1 MHLLSGCRLGRDSYA
16 FAVWLQ
22 AREGRR
28 RKRGREG
35 WRRGGGKEGKWREGG
50 QGGERE
56 GAKRAEEVAPL
67 IKPSTS
73 ISPKHPMSAYPW
85 LQVSVRTEF
94 LGVEEG
100 AEFWVMVEQQEA
112 E

>member
-1 MHLLSGCRLGRDSYA
+1 MEEGRGEGGEM
-16 FAVWLQ
+16 
-22 AREGRR
+22 EGRR
-28 RKRGREG
+28 PRMGKGRG
-35 WRRGGGKEGKWREGG
+35 K
-50 QGGERE
+50 
-56 GAKRAEEVAPL
+56 EVAPL

-73 ISPKHPMSAYPW
+73 LSPKHPMSAYPW

-100 AEFWVMVEQQEA
+100 AEFWVVVEQQEA